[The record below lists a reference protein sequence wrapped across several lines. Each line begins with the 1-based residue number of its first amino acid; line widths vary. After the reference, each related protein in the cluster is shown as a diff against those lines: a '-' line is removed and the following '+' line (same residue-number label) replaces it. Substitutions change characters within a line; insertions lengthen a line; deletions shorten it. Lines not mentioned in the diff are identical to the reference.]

1 MANMQYEVKAFAADV
16 EILKRPPF
24 EAIPLT
30 LAQLTVS
37 QLAASSLPTGYTKND
52 EGKAVA
58 LAGAPING
66 DGEVDNTGTA
76 IGILKTDVVL
86 QDRPQG
92 VILKKAYINEDVAK
106 THSGITVDSA
116 VKAALPM
123 VVFE

>member
-1 MANMQYEVKAFAADV
+1 MANMQYEAKTFAADV

-37 QLAASSLPTGYTKND
+37 QLAASSLPTGYSKN
-52 EGKAVA
+52 EAGKIVA

-66 DGEVDNTGTA
+66 DGEVDNTGDA

-86 QDRPQG
+86 NDRPQG

-106 THSGITVDSA
+106 THSGITVDST
-116 VKAALPM
+116 VKAVLPM

>member
-30 LAQLTVS
+30 LAQVT
-37 QLAASSLPTGYTKND
+37 ASSLPVSGYTKND
-52 EGKAVA
+52 EGKVVA

-66 DGEVDNTGTA
+66 DGEVDNTGDA
-76 IGILKTDVVL
+76 IGILKTDVIL
-86 QDRPQG
+86 NDRPQG

-106 THSGITVDSA
+106 THSGITVDST
-116 VKAALPM
+116 VKAVLPM